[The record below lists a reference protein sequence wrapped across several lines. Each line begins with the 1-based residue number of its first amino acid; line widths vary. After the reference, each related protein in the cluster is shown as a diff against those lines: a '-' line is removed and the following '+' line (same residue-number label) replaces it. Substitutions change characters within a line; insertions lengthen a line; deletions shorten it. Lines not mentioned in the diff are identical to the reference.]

1 MPPRKRQLKLDHSR
15 GHHEN
20 HHWPQ
25 RGARSDAPD
34 VTGFCRRTNQSG
46 RTAGGRNHRGSS
58 AQGRFGRRHAGVRQ
72 RHIRLGQQDAGG
84 HRSGLLRAYRRGQE
98 LGVLLDTDIEGRP
111 DHRRR
116 TVHGRGRFVVH
127 RHRRHRQVC
136 GRQGQ
141 HETASARRQIVEL
154 RLHLRSTVMAY
165 TLEHCLRSRQD
176 FPALIKNPDLA
187 FLDGPGGSQVPRVV
201 VDAIADVYA
210 SCNVNTH
217 GNFAPSRE
225 VDRRMEVA
233 RSVVAT
239 FLGAEGGSCISFGQ
253 SMTTLNF
260 NLSAAIGRTL
270 EKGDEVLIT
279 QLDHEG
285 NRGPWLN
292 LQERGVVVRE
302 VRLLESGELD
312 PADMADKITSR
323 TKLFAIGAS
332 ANSLGTVND
341 LALARRL
348 TRNVGALLVIDAVHY
363 APHFPIDV
371 QALGADF
378 LLCSGYKFYGPH
390 VGVLYSRPGALD
402 RLPTDRLS
410 VQDPNAPYRIETG
423 TLNHAAIDGTRAAV
437 EYLASWGQGG
447 TLRERVLDA
456 MSGISAYEHE
466 LATFYHD
473 AVRKIPGVRVYG
485 PDLSSRARA
494 PTVSIT
500 HETLTAGQMAQALG
514 QEGICVW
521 DGNFYAVR
529 AVEVLGLAARGGL
542 LRTGISMYT
551 GPDDLERLL
560 AGLNGL

>member
-1 MPPRKRQLKLDHSR
+1 
-15 GHHEN
+15 
-20 HHWPQ
+20 
-25 RGARSDAPD
+25 
-34 VTGFCRRTNQSG
+34 
-46 RTAGGRNHRGSS
+46 
-58 AQGRFGRRHAGVRQ
+58 
-72 RHIRLGQQDAGG
+72 
-84 HRSGLLRAYRRGQE
+84 
-98 LGVLLDTDIEGRP
+98 
-111 DHRRR
+111 
-116 TVHGRGRFVVH
+116 
-127 RHRRHRQVC
+127 
-136 GRQGQ
+136 
-141 HETASARRQIVEL
+141 
-154 RLHLRSTVMAY
+154 MAY

-187 FLDGPGGSQVPRVV
+187 FLDGPGGSQVPRAV

-233 RSVVAT
+233 RNVVAT

-253 SMTTLNF
+253 SMTTLSF

-285 NRGPWLN
+285 NRGPWLK

-312 PADMADKITSR
+312 PADMAAKITAR
-323 TKLFAIGAS
+323 TKLFAVGAS

-341 LALARRL
+341 MVLARRL
-348 TRNVGALLVIDAVHY
+348 TRQVDALLVIDAVHY
-363 APHFPIDV
+363 APHFPMDV

-410 VQDPNAPYRIETG
+410 VQDPAAPYRIETG
-423 TLNHAAIDGTRAAV
+423 TLNHAAIDGVRAAV
-437 EYLASWGQGG
+437 EYIASWGNGAS
-447 TLRERVLDA
+447 LRERIVDA
-456 MSGISAYEHE
+456 MTHISAYEHE
-466 LATFYHD
+466 LAKYYHD
-473 AVRKIPGVRVYG
+473 AVRRIPGVRVWG
-485 PDLSSRARA
+485 PDFAEGRARA

-500 HETLTAGQMAQALG
+500 IGKITAAEAATALG
-514 QEGICVW
+514 NQGICVW
-521 DGNFYAVR
+521 DGDFYAARPVQ
-529 AVEVLGLAARGGL
+529 VLGLAERGGL
-542 LRTGISMYT
+542 LRTGISMYNTREELNRLLT
-551 GPDDLERLL
+551 GLERL
-560 AGLNGL
+560 ASG